1 MAAGF
6 SPRNKRYVD
15 RVDRCRQRAVELDS
29 SGTIKDATGDD
40 TGADITAGT
49 LTIQLDRHRQFG
61 GKCLNVS
68 VTNLAIT
75 STSGN
80 AFLTEA
86 NGIALGT
93 VNVGA
98 SNLNWEVLAGD
109 ITDNT
114 SAITAG
120 NLSLTVTSG
129 A

>member
-1 MAAGF
+1 MSIASIDAD
-6 SPRNKRYVD
+6 NVH
-15 RVDRCRQRAVELDS
+15 VELDS

-68 VTNLAIT
+68 VTNLTIT

-109 ITDNT
+109 ITT
-114 SAITAG
+114 TRRQLRRAT
-120 NLSLTVTSG
+120 
-129 A
+129 